1 MNNNREIPTV
11 VISNI
16 AETFIDF
23 LGRSSDPTEREDL
36 INSEAYLC
44 DRTLLWAGDPKL
56 VIGNYPVAH
65 QKFITTQLNFPETNY
80 IAPQKPTPYLCRDI
94 LQEDTLLN
102 SIIDYAGPRQKVQLI
117 PYATTPEFLE
127 LVDVLRNKHNLEVLT
142 PESPDKDH
150 LWIRDHI
157 DTKAGFRQLVT
168 AWLPDAEKFIP
179 FGVICYNSLQAAK
192 VAYWFLTKGEACLIK
207 ANTGENGIGI
217 RIFEPD
223 KGHTVEKIAEQISQ
237 DSYFS
242 NDLIVVEKCIPAKQQ
257 NSPSLEIRVPRLG
270 EGKPEITYL
279 SKQLFQ
285 EFGDFCGIEVS
296 KYLYE
301 QPWYSDLERCGF
313 IIAARL
319 QEMGYVGHF
328 DLDCIVD
335 DNGQLYLLEINS
347 RRTGGTHV
355 HDLAFHTIGPD
366 YINRASLL
374 SYEAMSSK
382 EITDANELLEV
393 VKEYLYPLKEN
404 EPYGL
409 VVTVTTT
416 LPYLRFGCLTIA
428 PTSSQALELQ
438 KNIANKI
445 EEYCKKKKQQQS

>member
-1 MNNNREIPTV
+1 MQ
-11 VISNI
+11 
-16 AETFIDF
+16 
-23 LGRSSDPTEREDL
+23 
-36 INSEAYLC
+36 
-44 DRTLLWAGDPKL
+44 GDPNIK
-56 VIGNYPVAH
+56 
-65 QKFITTQLNFPETNY
+65 Q
-80 IAPQKPTPYLCRDI
+80 
-94 LQEDTLLN
+94 
-102 SIIDYAGPRQKVQLI
+102 QLI

-127 LVDVLRNKHNLEVLT
+127 LVDVLRNKYNLDVLT

-168 AWLPDAEKFIP
+168 SWLPDAEKFIP
-179 FGVICYNSLQAAK
+179 FGVICYNPLQAAK
-192 VAYWFLTKGEACLIK
+192 VAYWFLMKGEACLIK

-217 RIFEPD
+217 RILQPNE
-223 KGHTVEKIAEQISQ
+223 GHTVESIAQQVSS

-257 NSPSLEIRVPRLG
+257 ISPSLEIKVPRLG
-270 EGKPEITYL
+270 EGAPEITYL

-301 QPWYSDLERCGF
+301 EPWYLDLERCGF
-313 IIAARL
+313 TIASRL

-335 DNGQLYLLEINS
+335 DNGNLFLLEINS

-355 HDLAFHTIGPD
+355 HDLAFHTIGSD
-366 YINRASLL
+366 YINKASLL

-382 EITDANELLEV
+382 DITDANELLEV
-393 VKEYLYPLKEN
+393 VKEYLYPLKPD

-416 LPYLRFGCLTIA
+416 LPYHRFGCLTIA
-428 PTSSQALELQ
+428 PSSSQALELQ
-438 KNIANKI
+438 KKIAEKI
-445 EEYCKKKKQQQS
+445 EAYCNEKRSK